1 VVIALVLALC
11 LTAALSAGGQKD
23 SGAAAPA
30 ASQGGGGTGPIDWK
44 ALGITEVDKLVD
56 GKTILPVSAA
66 APDGK
71 SFNTQA
77 DIMKLLTQADLEAT
91 KAKGYTAI
99 IVKNFTNHIW
109 SQMQI
114 AGISDTCKQF
124 GIRILTV
131 TDANS
136 DIDKQVS
143 DLESAI
149 QLNPNILFIKPIAD
163 EPLIDGIRE
172 AKAKGIKVVMIDT
185 ASQVFK
191 ARDDYVGMVQADN
204 GAYSTMCIDAIAS
217 AMGGSGEIA
226 MLDFKY
232 SIFHTDMRSRA
243 ARDHLKKNYPNIRIV
258 AEQGVE
264 GPDEAATVFESMLTA
279 HPNIKGLWGC
289 WDALAMAAAT
299 VAENFNKKVYCSGP
313 GISVDSAYDMAT
325 VGTYIGGS
333 NDLPYDMGVTE
344 ALMGIAALN
353 GKDVPPFVALP
364 VMGLNKANL
373 AQVWETSF
381 HEALPAQVQRALR

>member
-1 VVIALVLALC
+1 LAGC
-11 LTAALSAGGQKD
+11 GGSKKADSAGA
-23 SGAAAPA
+23 GAKAGSTA
-30 ASQGGGGTGPIDWK
+30 PIDWK
-44 ALGITEVDKLVD
+44 GLGITEIDKLVD
-56 GKTILPVSAA
+56 NKEILPVSAI

-71 SFNTQA
+71 NFNTQA
-77 DIMKLLTQADLEAT
+77 DIMNLLTEGDLAEIQG
-91 KAKGYTAI
+91 KGYTAV

-114 AGISDTCKQF
+114 AGITDTCEKF
-124 GIRILTV
+124 GIKILTV

-149 QLNPNILFIKPIAD
+149 QLNPNILFVKPIAD

-191 ARDDYVGMVQADN
+191 ARDDYAGMVQADN
-204 GAYSTMCIDAIAS
+204 YVYSTMCIDAIAE

-226 MLDFKY
+226 LLDFKF

-243 ARDHLKKNYPNIRIV
+243 AREHLAAKYPNIKIV

-279 HPNIKGLWGC
+279 HPNITGAWGC
-289 WDALAMAAAT
+289 WDALGMAAAT
-299 VAENFNKKVYCSGP
+299 VAENFNKKVAASGP

-325 VGTYIGGS
+325 LGTYVGGS

-344 ALMGIAALN
+344 ALMAIAALC

-364 VMGLNKANL
+364 VIGLSKANL
-373 AQVWETSF
+373 PKVWETSF
-381 HEALPAQVQRALR
+381 HEPLPAEVQKALNK